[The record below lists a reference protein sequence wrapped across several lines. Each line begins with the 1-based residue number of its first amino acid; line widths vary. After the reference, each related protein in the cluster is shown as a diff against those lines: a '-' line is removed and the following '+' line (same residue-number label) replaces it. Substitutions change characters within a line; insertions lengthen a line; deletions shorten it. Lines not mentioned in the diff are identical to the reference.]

1 MLELAKAVSF
11 FFCMLVL
18 CRAAM
23 HAFFDPGARLQDRI
37 LLALVHLFFAASV
50 AVFSG
55 FIFTW
60 PSRSNPEYGHRL
72 TSTLPV
78 RVFLWASAGIVT
90 LFFASWYLSDLAQQ
104 SAPFISSRTLQNF

>member
-1 MLELAKAVSF
+1 MLEIAKAASF
-11 FFCMLVL
+11 FFCILVL

-23 HAFFDPGARLQDRI
+23 HAFFDPGARIQDRI
-37 LLALVHLFFAASV
+37 LLALVHLFFAACV

-60 PSRSNPEYGHRL
+60 PSRSNPEYGHRI

-78 RVFLWASAGIVT
+78 RVFLWASVGIVA
-90 LFFASWYLSDLAQQ
+90 LFVTSWYLGDLAQQ
-104 SAPFISSRTLQNF
+104 SAPFISSRSLQP